1 MSSATAHEAGSQNTS
16 GSGAVV
22 RPLAERAR
30 VAASKL
36 AVLRPDV
43 KNAALVAMA
52 DAFEANSVAIEQE
65 NAKDVSAGREKGL
78 SPAMLD
84 RLTLTESRIKAM
96 ADGLRQVAQLD
107 DPVGEIYEMKTRPN
121 GLRIGRMRVP
131 IGVIGFIYESRPNV
145 TADAGA
151 LCIKSGNAILLR
163 GGSEAIHSNR
173 VIARL
178 MDEAGAAAGLPLGSV
193 QLIQTTDR
201 SAISEMLTLN
211 GLVDLIIPRGGKAL
225 IERVMR
231 ESTIPVIKH
240 YDGIC
245 HVYVDSDADLD
256 MAVDIAVNSK
266 AQRPGVCNAA
276 ESLLVHADVAA
287 EFLPLVARAM
297 AEKGVE
303 LRAEDRARKLM
314 EGADNVKPATDEDF
328 RTEYLDLIMAV
339 RVVDSVE
346 DAIDWI
352 NEHGSHHTESI
363 VTRSQTNEWKFIG
376 GIDSACV
383 HINASTRFSDGG
395 EYGMGCEIG
404 ISTEKL
410 HARGPMGLQELTT
423 SKFVVFG
430 EGQTRG

>member
-1 MSSATAHEAGSQNTS
+1 MSSATVTPSTDENT
-16 GSGAVV
+16 AQELV
-22 RPLAERAR
+22 RPLARKAR
-30 VAASKL
+30 QAAAKL
-36 AVLRPDV
+36 AVLRPEI
-43 KNAALVAMA
+43 KNNALIAMA
-52 DAFEANSVAIEQE
+52 DAFEANTNAIVQE
-65 NAKDVSAGREKGL
+65 NAKDLAAARERGL
-78 SPAMLD
+78 SAAMLD
-84 RLTLTESRIKAM
+84 RLTLTPERITAM
-96 ADGLRQVAQLD
+96 ADGLRQVALLD
-107 DPVGEIYEMKTRPN
+107 DPVGEMYEMKTRPN
-121 GLRIGRMRVP
+121 GLRVGRMRVP

-151 LCIKSGNAILLR
+151 LCIKSGNAIVLR

-173 VIARL
+173 ILARL
-178 MDEAGAAAGLPLGSV
+178 MNEAGAAAGLPEDCV
-193 QLIQTTDR
+193 QLVQTTDR
-201 SAISEMLTLN
+201 AAVSEMLKLS
-211 GLVDLIIPRGGKAL
+211 GLIDLIIPRGGKTL
-225 IERVMR
+225 IERVMQ

-245 HVYVDSDADLD
+245 HVYVDADADLS
-256 MAVDIAVNSK
+256 MALDIAVNSK

-276 ESLLVHADVAA
+276 ESLLVHKDVAA
-287 EFLPLVARAM
+287 EFLPKVAAAM
-297 AEKGVE
+297 AEKKVE
-303 LRAEDRARKLM
+303 LRAEDRARALM
-314 EGADNVKPATDEDF
+314 PGAANVVAATEEDF

-339 RVVDSVE
+339 RVVDSLE
-346 DAIDWI
+346 DAIAWI
-352 NEHGSHHTESI
+352 NDHSSHHTETI

-410 HARGPMGLQELTT
+410 HARGPMGLKELTT

>member
-1 MSSATAHEAGSQNTS
+1 MSSATIENTS
-16 GSGAVV
+16 QSASTADAIV
-22 RPLAERAR
+22 RPLAQRAR

-36 AVLRPDV
+36 AVLRPDI
-43 KNAALVAMA
+43 KNNALRAMA
-52 DAFEANSVAIEQE
+52 DAFEAHSAEIQKE
-65 NAKDVSAGREKGL
+65 NARDVEAGKEKGL
-78 SPAMLD
+78 SSAMLD
-84 RLTLTESRIKAM
+84 RLTLDEKRIRAM

-107 DPVGEIYEMKTRPN
+107 DPVGEMYEMKTRPN

-151 LCIKSGNAILLR
+151 LCIKSGNAIILR
-163 GGSEAIHSNR
+163 GGSEAINSNR
-173 VIARL
+173 ILARL
-178 MDEAGAAAGLPLGSV
+178 MDEAGAAAGLPQDSI
-193 QLIQTTDR
+193 QLVNTTDR
-201 SAISEMLTLN
+201 AAVSEMLTLN
-211 GLVDLIIPRGGKAL
+211 GLIDLIIPRGGKTL

-245 HVYVDSDADLD
+245 HVYVDSEADLD
-256 MAVDIAVNSK
+256 MAVNIAVNSK
-266 AQRPGVCNAA
+266 AQRPGVCNSA
-276 ESLLVHADVAA
+276 ESLLVHKAVAA
-287 EFLPLVARAM
+287 EFLPHVARAM
-297 AEKGVE
+297 AEKNVE
-303 LRAEDRARKLM
+303 LRADASAASYLQS
-314 EGADNVKPATDEDF
+314 ASNVKPATDEDF
-328 RTEYLDLIMAV
+328 RTEFLDLIMAV

-346 DAIDWI
+346 DAIQWI
-352 NEHGSHHTESI
+352 NDHGSHHTESI
-363 VTRSQTNEWKFIG
+363 ITRSQTNEWKFIG

-410 HARGPMGLQELTT
+410 HARGPMGLKELTT

-430 EGQTRG
+430 EGQVRG

>member
-1 MSSATAHEAGSQNTS
+1 MSSATIDKDKGTTTGTDAI
-16 GSGAVV
+16 V

-30 VAASKL
+30 VAAAKL

-43 KNAALVAMA
+43 KNKALRAMA
-52 DAFEANSVAIEQE
+52 DSFEANVPEIERE
-65 NAKDVSAGREKGL
+65 NAKDLEAGREKGL
-78 SPAMLD
+78 SSAMLD
-84 RLTLTESRIKAM
+84 RLTLNPARIKGM

-107 DPVGEIYEMKTRPN
+107 DPVGELYEMKTRPN

-151 LCIKSGNAILLR
+151 LCIKSGNAIVLR

-173 VIARL
+173 ILARL
-178 MDEAGAAAGLPLGSV
+178 MDEAGAAAGLPTDSI

-201 SAISEMLTLN
+201 AAVSEMLTLD
-211 GLVDLIIPRGGKAL
+211 GLIDLIIPRGGKTL
-225 IERVMR
+225 IERVMK

-276 ESLLVHADVAA
+276 ESLLVHKSVAA
-287 EFLPLVARAM
+287 EFLPRVATAM

-303 LRAEDRARKLM
+303 LRAAENARSLM
-314 EGADNVKPATDEDF
+314 PGASNVKPATDNDF

-339 RVVDSVE
+339 RVVDSIE
-346 DAIDWI
+346 DAIQWI
-352 NEHGSHHTESI
+352 NDHGSHHTESI
-363 VTRSQTNEWKFIG
+363 ITRSQQNEWKFIG

-410 HARGPMGLQELTT
+410 HARGPMGLKELTT

-430 EGQTRG
+430 EGQIRG